1 MGVSL
6 GNFESLSLRLM
17 RDEAVG
23 DRQSAMF
30 HSRAASSASSLLTKT
45 RHADD
50 YKHHKHHR

>member
-50 YKHHKHHR
+50 YKHHR